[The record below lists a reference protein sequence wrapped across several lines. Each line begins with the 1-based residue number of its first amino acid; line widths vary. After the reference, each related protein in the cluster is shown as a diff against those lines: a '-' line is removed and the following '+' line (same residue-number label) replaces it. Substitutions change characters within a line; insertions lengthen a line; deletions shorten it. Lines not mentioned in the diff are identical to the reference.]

1 MPSNYTLLN
10 HDKNR
15 KARAHNMNVVKP
27 LPNPSHM
34 LLPCKEKCHSL
45 GAIIFFM
52 TFATL
57 QDHVPLRKTNMV
69 LMVDSEPHR

>member
-10 HDKNR
+10 HDKDW
-15 KARAHNMNVVKP
+15 KPRAHNLNVVKP
-27 LPNPSHM
+27 LPNPINM
-34 LLPCKEKCHSL
+34 PLRCEEKCHSL

-52 TFATL
+52 TCVTL
-57 QDHVPLRKTNMV
+57 HDHVPLRKTNMV